1 MTVRAPHLPRPPCSG
16 PQGEEGK
23 GSEPRQMAQSL
34 TPMGLT
40 KQKNRTDH
48 RRSHPSLRPQPASS
62 PFSSE
67 TPCPVPADKQAGH
80 LSAWPQ
86 ASPWEGGLLSPWE
99 GGSQAGTA
107 LGQAGPKPT
116 SVPWVSC
123 PLATKVGR
131 KKWLV
136 FSSQHTMNTEK
147 VKHIPKKIF

>member
-40 KQKNRTDH
+40 KQKDRTDH
-48 RRSHPSLRPQPASS
+48 GRSHPSLRPQPALS

-80 LSAWPQ
+80 LSAWPV
-86 ASPWEGGLLSPWE
+86 GLLSPWE
-99 GGSQAGTA
+99 GGLPGRDCS
-107 LGQAGPKPT
+107 GPG
-116 SVPWVSC
+116 W
-123 PLATKVGR
+123 
-131 KKWLV
+131 
-136 FSSQHTMNTEK
+136 
-147 VKHIPKKIF
+147 PKAH